1 MKNMCYGLYPVVGS
15 TSFIGCHNEYKIEPP
30 GVVTVRSG
38 SLGFIQ
44 YINENYWLH
53 NTTLWVKNFKNNL
66 PLYVY
71 YYLQTLDLKRFN
83 SGAGVPTL
91 NRNDL
96 DALEIYVA
104 PATCCC
110 RSLSQ
115 ARWTWRISMYRC
127 RIMEIVLISL
137 ITFDLIFPGSFFVSF
152 RKLLGRRALYAI
164 FMLTRHQFHQKN
176 NP

>member
-1 MKNMCYGLYPVVGS
+1 MKNMCGGPYPVVGS

-30 GVVTVRSG
+30 GVVTGRRFT
-38 SLGFIQ
+38 LGFIQ

-104 PATCCC
+104 PAT
-110 RSLSQ
+110 LLPK
-115 ARWTWRISMYRC
+115 
-127 RIMEIVLISL
+127 LISGEV
-137 ITFDLIFPGSFFVSF
+137 DV
-152 RKLLGRRALYAI
+152 
-164 FMLTRHQFHQKN
+164 KN
-176 NP
+176 IDVQMPNNGDRFNLFYHF